1 MIFSDNRNY
10 TKSFY
15 CKFCN
20 ANFRVFNKCWFHQ
33 EKCYRNIDETKLK
46 KSIAIYEKIEEYKKK
61 EMEREI
67 ERENKEINDEYEKI
81 NGTVTGIYGGY
92 KLVKT
97 LERIQNLRKKM
108 RKDVIEL
115 KYEEKVFDKIR
126 NYIHEN

>member
-1 MIFSDNRNY
+1 
-10 TKSFY
+10 
-15 CKFCN
+15 
-20 ANFRVFNKCWFHQ
+20 
-33 EKCYRNIDETKLK
+33 LK
-46 KSIAIYEKIEEYKKK
+46 KSIAIYEKIEEDKKK

-81 NGTVTGIYGGY
+81 NGIVTGIDGGY

-115 KYEEKVFDKIR
+115 KYEEKVFDKFR